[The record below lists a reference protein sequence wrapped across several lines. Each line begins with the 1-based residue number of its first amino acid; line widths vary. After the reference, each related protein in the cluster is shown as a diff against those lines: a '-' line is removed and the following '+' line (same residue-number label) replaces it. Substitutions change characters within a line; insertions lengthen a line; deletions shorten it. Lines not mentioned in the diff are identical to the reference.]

1 MNKKMPEYITDEI
14 EISFDDSERKNS
26 NEKQFYVKNCDE
38 KNKHRLRLFLYLKH
52 FD

>member
-1 MNKKMPEYITDEI
+1 MNKKMPEYITDEM

-38 KNKHRLRLFLYLKH
+38 KK
-52 FD
+52 